1 MNRESFAKRLAEAL
15 AHAKMTQSE
24 LAERSNTSKSAIS
37 SYLSGVYEAKQNRVD
52 LFARIL
58 NVDPAWLMGY
68 NTPMQRPAGS
78 LPSDPDPLPP
88 NVFRPKLKKVPLL
101 GTTAAGEPI
110 LSEEHFE
117 GYVDAYDI
125 DDADFCL
132 HVQGDSMTGI
142 GINDGDIVF
151 FKSQKE
157 VENGQVAV
165 VRIDGEAVTLKRF
178 YRQGDSIILQSENPS
193 MMPMIFHAGNC
204 TDFQILGLAIIKQ
217 GKIQ

>member
-1 MNRESFAKRLAEAL
+1 MALKDNIRYLRRKKEMSQDDLAKLLGYKSFTTIQKWESGVAEPPFGKVQKLAEIFGVDINAL
-15 AHAKMTQSE
+15 VNGAPD
-24 LAERSNTSKSAIS
+24 I
-37 SYLSGVYEAKQNRVD
+37 
-52 LFARIL
+52 
-58 NVDPAWLMGY
+58 
-68 NTPMQRPAGS
+68 
-78 LPSDPDPLPP
+78 SDPDPLPP

-117 GYVDAYDI
+117 GYVDAYDM

-132 HVQGDSMTGI
+132 RVQGDSMIGI

-151 FKSQKE
+151 FKSQPE

-178 YRQGDSIILQSENPS
+178 FRQGASIILQAENPS
-193 MMPMIFHAGNC
+193 LMPMIFNADNC
-204 TDFQILGLAIIKQ
+204 DDFRILGLAIIKQ
-217 GKIQ
+217 SVIK

>member
-1 MNRESFAKRLAEAL
+1 MTLKDNIRYLRRKKEMSQDDLAKLLGYKSFTTIQKWESGVAEPPFGKVQKLAEIFGIDI
-15 AHAKMTQSE
+15 
-24 LAERSNTSKSAIS
+24 NT
-37 SYLSGVYEAKQNRVD
+37 LVD
-52 LFARIL
+52 
-58 NVDPAWLMGY
+58 G
-68 NTPMQRPAGS
+68 TPE
-78 LPSDPDPLPP
+78 DPDTPLPP
-88 NVFRPKLKKVPLL
+88 NVFRPKLKKVPLI
-101 GTTAAGEPI
+101 GTTAAGTP
-110 LSEEHFE
+110 LTTEEDFE